1 MAGLKSLAKDT
12 AVYGMSSIVGRFL
25 NWCLV
30 PMYTHVF
37 PDEQYGVVTLVYSVV
52 ALLLVCLTYGMETGF
67 FRFANHE
74 RWKDSL
80 QVYTTALTALG
91 CSSILFAAITLIFSD
106 FFAGLIDCAGHPS
119 YVWMMGIAVS
129 IDAFT
134 SLPFAYLRYKRRPM
148 RFATLK
154 LVGIG
159 INIGLNIFFILLLPR
174 LASVGILTWMW
185 SDDFGVGY
193 IFLANMIASVVTLF
207 LLLPELKLK
216 WSFCGTLLREM
227 LVYSFPLLVLGLAG
241 IMNQSIDKILYPLLV
256 SDKAEAMSGLGIY
269 GANYKIAIIMVM
281 FIQAFRFAY
290 EPYIFSQHKNQAG
303 DRSKEGYVQAMKW
316 YVIFGML
323 IFLGVMEMMEVVKW
337 FIAPSYFSG
346 LRVVPIIMIA
356 EFFFGVFFNLSVW
369 YKVTDRTIYGTWFS
383 ILGLVVTLAMNF
395 VLVPAIGYM
404 GCAWAALCCYGVMMF
419 ASWIVGRRKYPIGYD
434 VRSALFYFVAG
445 IGIWGVTSLLQ
456 SFTDMPDI
464 VLWGLRIIAI
474 FTYIWIVFVKEGIRL
489 SRITIKK

>member
-37 PDEQYGVVTLVYSVV
+37 PTEEYGLVTLVYSIV

-74 RWKDSL
+74 RWKDPM

-91 CSSILFAAITLIFSD
+91 CSSSLFCAIILIFSGV
-106 FFAGLIDCAGHPS
+106 FAGWMGCSAHPS
-119 YVWMMGIAVS
+119 YIGMMGIAVAL
-129 IDAFT
+129 DAFT
-134 SLPFAYLRYKRRPM
+134 SLPFAYLRYKRRAM
-148 RFATLK
+148 RFAALK
-154 LVGIG
+154 LIGIG
-159 INIGLNIFFILLLPR
+159 LNIGLNIFFILLLPR
-174 LASVGILTWMW
+174 LASFSLFGWMW
-185 SDDFGVGY
+185 SEDFGVGY
-193 IFLANMIASVVTLF
+193 IFLANMISSVVTLF
-207 LLLPELKLK
+207 LLVPELMEK
-216 WSFCGTLLREM
+216 WRFNGKLLREM

-256 SDKAEAMSGLGIY
+256 ADHDVAMEGLGIY

-290 EPYIFSQHKNQAG
+290 EPYIFAQHKAKDG
-303 DRSKEGYVQAMKW
+303 RRSNEAYVQAMKW
-316 YVIFGML
+316 YVIFGMF
-323 IFLGVMEMMEVVKW
+323 IFLGVMEMIDVVKW

-346 LRVVPIIMIA
+346 LRVVPVVMIA

-369 YKVTDRTIYGTWFS
+369 YKITDRTIYGTWFS
-383 ILGLVVTLAMNF
+383 LLGLAVTLGMN
-395 VLVPAIGYM
+395 VALVPVFGYM
-404 GCAWAALCCYGVMMF
+404 GCALAALCCYGVMMA
-419 ASWIVGRRKYPIGYD
+419 ASWIVGRRKYPIDYD

-445 IGIWGVTSLLQ
+445 IGLWALAATTEHAVE
-456 SFTDMPDI
+456 MPQ
-464 VLWGLRIIAI
+464 VVK
-474 FTYIWIVFVKEGIRL
+474 WIVRLLAVGGYIATVVLKEKLPITKIIR
-489 SRITIKK
+489 K

>member
-154 LVGIG
+154 LCWH
-159 INIGLNIFFILLLPR
+159 R
-174 LASVGILTWMW
+174 
-185 SDDFGVGY
+185 Y
-193 IFLANMIASVVTLF
+193 
-207 LLLPELKLK
+207 
-216 WSFCGTLLREM
+216 
-227 LVYSFPLLVLGLAG
+227 
-241 IMNQSIDKILYPLLV
+241 
-256 SDKAEAMSGLGIY
+256 
-269 GANYKIAIIMVM
+269 
-281 FIQAFRFAY
+281 
-290 EPYIFSQHKNQAG
+290 QHRA
-303 DRSKEGYVQAMKW
+303 
-316 YVIFGML
+316 
-323 IFLGVMEMMEVVKW
+323 
-337 FIAPSYFSG
+337 
-346 LRVVPIIMIA
+346 
-356 EFFFGVFFNLSVW
+356 
-369 YKVTDRTIYGTWFS
+369 
-383 ILGLVVTLAMNF
+383 
-395 VLVPAIGYM
+395 
-404 GCAWAALCCYGVMMF
+404 
-419 ASWIVGRRKYPIGYD
+419 
-434 VRSALFYFVAG
+434 
-445 IGIWGVTSLLQ
+445 
-456 SFTDMPDI
+456 
-464 VLWGLRIIAI
+464 
-474 FTYIWIVFVKEGIRL
+474 
-489 SRITIKK
+489 